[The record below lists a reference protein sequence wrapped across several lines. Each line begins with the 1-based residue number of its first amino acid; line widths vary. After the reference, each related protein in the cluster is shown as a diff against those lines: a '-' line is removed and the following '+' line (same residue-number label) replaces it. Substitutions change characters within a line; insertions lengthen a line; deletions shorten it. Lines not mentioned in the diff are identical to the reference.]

1 MEHHFHIP
9 LLLDKEGS
17 IEEFWNSVNLVPE
30 LCNADLANEIDQNN
44 LMQFGI
50 PIDLLEKQQIE
61 YLLPQRL
68 SLKIYLINIGQVGP
82 NFNEFPI
89 FDGHC
94 VLVSLPISEDKNEWA
109 LAKIEKEP
117 LEDQYNFIIKL
128 DQKIIFTGQN
138 PQDTAS
144 QYMKYYEETNGKEIL
159 IDGYEIFGM
168 YSLIL
173 WKIWQISEYI

>member
-1 MEHHFHIP
+1 M
-9 LLLDKEGS
+9 
-17 IEEFWNSVNLVPE
+17 
-30 LCNADLANEIDQNN
+30 
-44 LMQFGI
+44 
-50 PIDLLEKQQIE
+50 
-61 YLLPQRL
+61 
-68 SLKIYLINIGQVGP
+68 
-82 NFNEFPI
+82 
-89 FDGHC
+89 
-94 VLVSLPISEDKNEWA
+94 PISEDKNEWA

-138 PQDTAS
+138 PQDAAS

-173 WKIWQISEYI
+173 WKIWQIYKPMNIPIFGNILRLKQKAELPNNLWINTENPSGIIDPSGYLFPSIKNIEATKDFLENDNSFDMKMILKSRFDDTNT